1 MSTLPKCLKRHTT
14 EIDPKQ
20 THVIDDKVELSFR
33 LSRPKLSA
41 MLRTIT
47 PLSLCILRPWASSLL
62 NDGRNLP
69 TTRHSLVDFFY
80 AVDPAFHGRIID
92 YDRAV
97 RNRILV
103 QRHLRITDSANFDD
117 LRTAF
122 LSPFGMGAHST
133 QSYSAG
139 SSSVKQQRDPCHKWN
154 RGTCAKSESECFF
167 AHCCDR
173 RACRGNHRR
182 SDCLV
187 RDGIGTTTSK
197 PPRDALGVAPK

>member
-1 MSTLPKCLKRHTT
+1 MSLMTKSSSPFVSQPTKVVCNAADQNTAFTMYAKALGFVFTQRREEFT
-14 EIDPKQ
+14 DYQ
-20 THVIDDKVELSFR
+20 TFLGR
-33 LSRPKLSA
+33 L
-41 MLRTIT
+41 
-47 PLSLCILRPWASSLL
+47 
-62 NDGRNLP
+62 
-69 TTRHSLVDFFY
+69 FY
-80 AVDPAFHGRIID
+80 AVDPA

-187 RDGIGTTTSK
+187 RDGTGTTTSK
-197 PPRDALGVAPK
+197 PPRDAAPK